1 VRITTRM
8 RSTRGTRRWAALGLA
23 GSLVLSAAACGGD
36 DDDGGGDSGDD
47 PVAAAEARVRAAED
61 DLADAEEA
69 LEASSAAFCEDA
81 EQYIDSV
88 DRYGRLFTEGDTT
101 VGDVT
106 TAADDLAEPRGTV
119 ESSAEE
125 VTSARTDVAEASEEL
140 VEANAALAAAL
151 SSSTATA
158 TTTTGPPPPDPATV
172 DRVESAED
180 DLASAADGIDDDTAL
195 VDASTS
201 LNAAAFALEVAW
213 LRLYAEADCLTSEQ
227 EADAVGAVA
236 DYTTALQS
244 QLQVAGFYDGPI
256 DGVYG
261 PSTVA
266 AVEALQTDADLPVT
280 GFVDE
285 ATAAVLSAAASGV
298 SGTEAEEAVVHTA
311 AVQSAL
317 KLAGYWPGAIDGEW
331 TPELTE
337 ALEALQTDLG
347 VEPTGEVD
355 TATLRALERAIDEAG
370 ESEDS
375 TTTTTAA
382 DDTTTTTEDS

>member
-1 VRITTRM
+1 MTTATGTTAKR
-8 RSTRGTRRWAALGLA
+8 RSTRWAALAVTGAL
-23 GSLVLSAAACGGD
+23 LLSAAACGGD
-36 DDDGGGDSGDD
+36 GDGDVD
-47 PVAAAEARVRAAED
+47 PVEAAQARVRAAEAD
-61 DLADAEEA
+61 VADADEA
-69 LEASSAAFCEDA
+69 FDESSAAFCEDA
-81 EQYIDSV
+81 EQYVDAV
-88 DRYGRLFTEGDTT
+88 DRYGRLFSEGDTT

-106 TAADDLAEPRGTV
+106 TAADDLADPRRSV

-125 VTSARTDVAEASEEL
+125 VATAREDVAEANREL
-140 VEANAALAAAL
+140 IEANAALATAQ
-151 SSSTATA
+151 SSTTVEA
-158 TTTTGPPPPDPATV
+158 TTTTTPPPPDPATV
-172 DRVESAED
+172 DRVEAAEA
-180 DLASAADGIDDDTAL
+180 DLAEAAGGISDDTSL

-213 LRLYAEADCLTSEQ
+213 LRLFAEAGCLSSEQ
-227 EADAVGAVA
+227 QAEAVTAVA
-236 DYTTALQS
+236 DYTTALQT

-266 AVEALQTDADLPVT
+266 AVEALQTEADLPVT

-285 ATAAVLSAAASGV
+285 ATAAALSAAVAGV
-298 SGTEAEEAVVHTA
+298 SGATASEESIHTA

-337 ALEALQTDLG
+337 ALKALQTDLG

-355 TATLRALERAIDEAG
+355 SATLRALEKAIEEAG
-370 ESEDS
+370 GSDDES
-375 TTTTTAA
+375 TTTTTEPP
-382 DDTTTTTEDS
+382 DETTTTVSP

>member
-1 VRITTRM
+1 M
-8 RSTRGTRRWAALGLA
+8 
-23 GSLVLSAAACGGD
+23 
-36 DDDGGGDSGDD
+36 
-47 PVAAAEARVRAAED
+47 RAAED

-69 LEASSAAFCEDA
+69 LEGASAAFCEDA

-106 TAADDLAEPRGTV
+106 TAADDLAEPRGSV
-119 ESSAEE
+119 ESSAED
-125 VTSARTDVAEASEEL
+125 VTSARDDVAEAEEEL
-140 VEANAALAAAL
+140 AEANEELAAVQ
-151 SSSTATA
+151 SSTTVATT

-180 DLASAADGIDDDTAL
+180 DLASAADGISDDTAL

-227 EADAVGAVA
+227 EAEAVGAVA
-236 DYTTALQS
+236 DYTAALQS
-244 QLQVAGFYDGPI
+244 DLQVAGFYDGPI
-256 DGVYG
+256 DGDYG

-285 ATAAVLSAAASGV
+285 ATAAVLSAAVSGV
-298 SGTEAEEAVVHTA
+298 SGTQDEEAVVHAA

-331 TPELTE
+331 TPELTA

-375 TTTTTAA
+375 TTTTAA
-382 DDTTTTTEDS
+382 DDTTTTTAES